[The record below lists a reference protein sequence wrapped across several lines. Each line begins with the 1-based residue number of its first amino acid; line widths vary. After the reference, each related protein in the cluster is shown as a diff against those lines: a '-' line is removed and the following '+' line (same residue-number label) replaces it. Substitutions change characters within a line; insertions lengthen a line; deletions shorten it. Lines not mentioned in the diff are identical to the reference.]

1 MGVAE
6 GLGATVGFGV
16 LLPGGDE
23 LVLATVGVTV
33 LPSSTLVP
41 VGVAVPPGVSVPA
54 PESPLPEIR
63 VAVGVVVKIGTAIV
77 IVDVALTGLVAEGWR
92 ETAVPVAASSPG
104 KGVVKMGGAP
114 LVGAVSPP
122 PSAICVA
129 SKGETGVCVTLVMGL
144 GEMMSRTSRY
154 HIVCITAALPQP
166 TGPCHCRQMPLTD
179 MVVLLGSKLRS

>member
-104 KGVVKMGGAP
+104 KGVVKMGVRHLSVLSRRRPRLFAWPQRGKQAY
-114 LVGAVSPP
+114 
-122 PSAICVA
+122 A
-129 SKGETGVCVTLVMGL
+129 S
-144 GEMMSRTSRY
+144 
-154 HIVCITAALPQP
+154 HW
-166 TGPCHCRQMPLTD
+166 
-179 MVVLLGSKLRS
+179 